1 MFFLECLH
9 FSRKCGNGREIANNG
24 RENARRSR
32 MGGVGREL
40 YVKRLIQT
48 HAATQTNTNAKT
60 KERAPH
66 ARTHTHAQTD
76 IWTPPTEKEE
86 DY

>member
-1 MFFLECLH
+1 
-9 FSRKCGNGREIANNG
+9 
-24 RENARRSR
+24 

-60 KERAPH
+60 KESAPH
-66 ARTHTHAQTD
+66 ARTDRRTFG
-76 IWTPPTEKEE
+76 PPPQKKKRITRGSVVEVVLAMGLGNCNC
-86 DY
+86 